1 MTQVNFYTLSS
12 SEAQSRLLFVCRL
25 TEKAYSL
32 GHRIHIQ
39 TESKAQSKLLDDL
52 LWQYA
57 PSSFIPHGTL
67 SPVKGDHPNERV
79 DPISLG
85 TDLANAKHADVLIN
99 LGMQACQ
106 AEDQFSRINEVI
118 SADPESLEQGRNRY
132 RAYAKK
138 DYQIETFKL

>member
-1 MTQVNFYTLSS
+1 MTQVNFYTLPSDDS
-12 SEAQSRLLFVCRL
+12 LSRLLFVCRL

-39 TESKAQSKLLDDL
+39 AESDEQSKLLDDL

-57 PSSFIPHGTL
+57 PSSFIPHTTQDG
-67 SPVKGDHPNERV
+67 SGDSRDPV
-79 DPISLG
+79 SLRTNL
-85 TDLANAKHADVLIN
+85 TDAKHADVLIN
-99 LGMQACQ
+99 LGDQASR

-118 SADPESLEQGRNRY
+118 SADPESLEQGRNKYRY
-132 RAYAKK
+132 YKSK

>member
-1 MTQVNFYTLSS
+1 VTQVNFYTLTS

-39 TESKAQSKLLDDL
+39 TESEQQSKLLDDL

-57 PSSFIPHGTL
+57 PSSFIPHTTADGSSNNRDTVSVGT
-67 SPVKGDHPNERV
+67 
-79 DPISLG
+79 SLAG
-85 TDLANAKHADVLIN
+85 AKHADVLIN
-99 LGMQACQ
+99 LGEQASQ
-106 AEDQFSRINEVI
+106 AGDQFSRINEVI

-132 RAYAKK
+132 RDYKGK
-138 DYQIETFKL
+138 NYQIETFKL

>member
-1 MTQVNFYTLSS
+1 MTQVNFYTLPS

-39 TESKAQSKLLDDL
+39 TESEQQSKLLDDL

-57 PSSFIPHGTL
+57 SSSFIPHRTL
-67 SPVKGDHPNERV
+67 DASSDGSDPV
-79 DPISLG
+79 SLG
-85 TDLANAKHADVLIN
+85 TTLAGAKHADVLIN
-99 LGMQACQ
+99 LSKQASQ
-106 AEDQFSRINEVI
+106 AADQFARINEVI

-132 RAYAKK
+132 RDYKRK

>member
-1 MTQVNFYTLSS
+1 MTQVNFYTLPSDES
-12 SEAQSRLLFVCRL
+12 LSRLLFVCRL

-39 TESKAQSKLLDDL
+39 AESDEQSKLLDDL

-57 PSSFIPHGTL
+57 PSSFIPHTTQDG
-67 SPVKGDHPNERV
+67 SGDSRDPV
-79 DPISLG
+79 SLRTNL
-85 TDLANAKHADVLIN
+85 TDAKHADVLIN
-99 LGMQACQ
+99 LGDQASR

-118 SADPESLEQGRNRY
+118 SADPESLEQGRNKYRY
-132 RAYAKK
+132 YKSK